1 MKHLAEVLGGFRLSG
16 AMVPD
21 PEIELDEDEAEV
33 SQLKLEN
40 KNDVHLIMQSSQTN
54 SRKKAQDF

>member
-1 MKHLAEVLGGFRLSG
+1 M
-16 AMVPD
+16 
-21 PEIELDEDEAEV
+21 DEDEAEV

-40 KNDVHLIMQSSQTN
+40 KNDVHLIMQYSQTT